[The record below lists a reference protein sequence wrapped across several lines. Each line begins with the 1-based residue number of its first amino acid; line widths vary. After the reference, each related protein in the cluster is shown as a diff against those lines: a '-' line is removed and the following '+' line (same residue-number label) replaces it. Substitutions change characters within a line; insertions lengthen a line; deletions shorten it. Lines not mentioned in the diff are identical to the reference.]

1 MQASEVAVE
10 ESEDKTDREQ
20 LSLAVIKASQPLPIL
35 ASCWDSDTLRVRL
48 VRTEKRDRDGSFSV
62 EAARILVSHSIL

>member
-48 VRTEKRDRDGSFSV
+48 V
-62 EAARILVSHSIL
+62 